1 MVPLNLS
8 LSTCHSPLVPFIL
21 DHKGPMHF
29 LTTHNKCDSTAHLYI
44 CHSWY
49 ATLDTYH
56 SWHVTLAMS
65 LLTYDTLK
73 PLRTRRTIFWIRSK
87 KHCHSCYFQTFSL
100 VTNSI
105 LRDLEELSLLKNWS
119 APLEDFEV
127 KFKVLKLNIA
137 LTIIFLFCLP
147 HNIVLRKICS
157 SLQVLLN

>member
-1 MVPLNLS
+1 MQELSLLTYPSQLATLNLP
-8 LSTCHSPLVPFIL
+8 LSNCHYQLVTIHLSFSTWPFIL
-21 DHKGPMHF
+21 DNKGPMHF

-100 VTNSI
+100 MTNAI
-105 LRDLEELSLLKNWS
+105 LRDLEELSLLKRNKVGRR
-119 APLEDFEV
+119 AYAAKFDF
-127 KFKVLKLNIA
+127 KNI
-137 LTIIFLFCLP
+137 
-147 HNIVLRKICS
+147 
-157 SLQVLLN
+157 